1 MSRHDADDR
10 PSTDP
15 PCDADTQDRRLTESV
30 PIIAAGAMVIL
41 STVLLSPG
49 LPRLVSHLE
58 SEGVPWVSADTF
70 AKALVTAPAGVV
82 AIFAVA
88 GGWILDRIG
97 RRPVLLAGLAVFGTC
112 GVAGAFLS
120 SPWAL
125 MASRI
130 GVGFGLSGILLAST
144 TLIGDYFDGSD
155 RRRVLGW
162 QIAVLSAC
170 SVVCLFMAAWLSQHS
185 WRYPF
190 GIYALSLCIVPWAWK
205 QVDEPE
211 EEEKLDDGDEDPEDR
226 SASIAWSRISLIYVG
241 SFLALAI
248 FHLATTQMPGYL
260 EELGY
265 GSPYASAGLIAMM
278 SLLAVPSSIGF
289 DRVRN
294 HLSDRSLLLIV
305 FVFGGVGFAVAGF
318 GTSLTFLLSG
328 LAIFSLPYGFRTP
341 ALKSW
346 LLDEAPGRHRR
357 AVPEDHVVEQRSAVG
372 HVDAERAL
380 HGPRG
385 QADLPADDPRARPD
399 LARHERRL
407 HGVRVVEI
415 HVRVREAQESRLHA
429 RAFGLEQRVGG
440 RADLLRA
447 QHGSSATPLTSAPI
461 PSARTSISSPGTSQR
476 GGSSRAPAPVGVPVT
491 ITSPGTSVVK
501 VEM

>member
-1 MSRHDADDR
+1 
-10 PSTDP
+10 
-15 PCDADTQDRRLTESV
+15 
-30 PIIAAGAMVIL
+30 MVIL

-346 LLDEAPGRHRR
+346 LLDEAPGRYRGR
-357 AVPEDHVVEQRSAVG
+357 LTGGLMASTFAGIFCSPLISNPLNARFGMPNVILIAAAAQSLLAIGFAYFAFAASKSDQSEED
-372 HVDAERAL
+372 
-380 HGPRG
+380 RG
-385 QADLPADDPRARPD
+385 QVDSTKHPGAARQSK
-399 LARHERRL
+399 A
-407 HGVRVVEI
+407 
-415 HVRVREAQESRLHA
+415 AA
-429 RAFGLEQRVGG
+429 
-440 RADLLRA
+440 
-447 QHGSSATPLTSAPI
+447 
-461 PSARTSISSPGTSQR
+461 
-476 GGSSRAPAPVGVPVT
+476 
-491 ITSPGTSVVK
+491 
-501 VEM
+501 